1 MLSHL
6 LNGLPVGRSAGRGT
20 HGTQVHREN
29 LGLIDPADRSIRHR
43 ERSRKE
49 EDTGDARNSETTIAL
64 ARSELAGDTGL
75 PGEEPGHEDGSDD
88 EWLTTS
94 DTIDEEGDEDEG
106 DHQGPDGLD
115 RVDEQRLQGG
125 VIG

>member
-1 MLSHL
+1 MYLP
-6 LNGLPVGRSAGRGT
+6 NGLPIGRSAGRGT
-20 HGTQVHREN
+20 HGTQIHREN

-43 ERSRKE
+43 ERSREE
-49 EDTGDARNSETTIAL
+49 EDAGDTRNSETAIAL

-106 DHQGPDGLD
+106 DHQ
-115 RVDEQRLQGG
+115 
-125 VIG
+125 